1 MTEEPKH
8 YELTFIVSG
17 NLAETEQPAV
27 LTKIKTLLEAQGA
40 KISRQED
47 MGRRKLAYP
56 IKHLKHGFYYSWC
69 FNLVPQ
75 KLVALNKEL
84 SMETQLLRFLIINK
98 HQKSA
103 AEIANMEKIKARRVK
118 EKIIEETKAKEAVKE
133 AVAEKNKKPKFSL
146 EDLDKK
152 LDELLDDKVL

>member
-1 MTEEPKH
+1 MTEEPKP

-27 LTKIKTLLEAQGA
+27 LTKIKTLLESEGA
-40 KISRQED
+40 LLARQED
-47 MGRRKLAYP
+47 LGRRKLAYP

-75 KLVALNKEL
+75 KLVSLSKEL
-84 SMETQLLRFLIINK
+84 SMDTQLLRFLIINK

-103 AEIANMEKIKARRVK
+103 AEIAVMEKIKARRVK
-118 EKIIEETKAKEAVKE
+118 EKIKEKIVEETKAKE
-133 AVAEKNKKPKFSL
+133 VATEKSKKPKFSL

-152 LDELLDDKVL
+152 LDELLGEKIL